1 MQRKE
6 MERIVRRGKNWNKD
20 GSGRPAQRAST
31 WSKCSTGR
39 DPKKNRRQSK
49 RDVEVQWVG

>member
-1 MQRKE
+1 
-6 MERIVRRGKNWNKD
+6 MERKVRRGKNWNRD
-20 GSGRPAQRAST
+20 GSGRPAQRAAT

-49 RDVEVQWVG
+49 RDAEVQWIG